1 MKKFYRLISLLMLL
15 LLCYLSSCS
24 RDWKATSKDMA
35 ETDTNTD
42 TLITSLFDDYTNTLD
57 GANAEKYAADL
68 YAAYQSTDPLN
79 FIRLLSQQEIN
90 RIKPIVNLL
99 VSEVMNSSDSSA
111 IKEFIAD
118 IEELLD
124 TKDLTELEEYLVY
137 EIYTNIL
144 YYRIIL

>member
-1 MKKFYRLISLLMLL
+1 MKKFYRPISLLMLL
-15 LLCYLSSCS
+15 FLCFLSSCS
-24 RDWKATSKDMA
+24 RDCKATNKDMA
-35 ETDTNTD
+35 EADTNTD
-42 TLITSLFDDYTNTLD
+42 TQITSLFDEYTDTLD

-90 RIKPIVNLL
+90 RIKSIVNLL

-111 IKEFIAD
+111 IQEFTAD
-118 IEELLD
+118 IEKLLD
-124 TKDLTELEEYLVY
+124 TKDLTELEKYLVY
-137 EIYTNIL
+137 ELYTNIL